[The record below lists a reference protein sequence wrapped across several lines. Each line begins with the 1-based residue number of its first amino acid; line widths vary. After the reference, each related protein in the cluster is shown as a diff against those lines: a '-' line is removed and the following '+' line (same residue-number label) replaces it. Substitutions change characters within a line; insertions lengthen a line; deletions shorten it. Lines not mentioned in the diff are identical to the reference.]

1 MGISNGQLRRYLSEV
16 RKLLPCSRSA
26 KKRIMEE
33 IEATITSYL
42 LENSNV
48 TYDDMIA
55 RFGAPQQ
62 IAATYVEEMGTDEL
76 LRNLKIRK
84 KVIRITAIALLSC
97 VIIWIGG
104 ILVALY
110 NSYNSVNG
118 QSYIYVEELD

>member
-1 MGISNGQLRRYLSEV
+1 
-16 RKLLPCSRSA
+16 
-26 KKRIMEE
+26 MEE